1 MSPLH
6 SSVALRFR
14 DFLPVTILSRA
25 IPLRA
30 PHWNRHVPL
39 YELAFRTPGKTY
51 IGTTQAEGL
60 YRARPRST
68 CRHPL
73 RICPGQVR
81 GGCFV
86 SKVGGKAKT
95 SGKTMKVCFAGRNTR
110 LVRKVFYRPVKRSR

>member
-73 RICPGQVR
+73 RICPGKVR
-81 GGCFV
+81 EGSFA
-86 SKVGGKAKT
+86 SKSSDTFKT
-95 SGKTMKVCFAGRNTR
+95 RDKT
-110 LVRKVFYRPVKRSR
+110 